1 MLPAVLD
8 PWASHA
14 LYEAA
19 NLAKNAPGS
28 KVWLVS
34 LGPKAKLQ
42 QVMMTVAQ
50 KVPFELVALD
60 GPASGFT
67 EAAEVAAAL
76 AEAIQAIPGLDK
88 SKLLV
93 FGGWESASRGA
104 GATMQMVG
112 ERLGITDQF
121 QGVDEL
127 KIAADGSLEILE
139 RIEGGKHQISKCAG
153 APALLGWATGNLP
166 EPKNNPQVGM
176 VNMRTVMPA
185 LQKAK
190 PVKLAGEGL
199 SFASVSLPKQLRE
212 TKIVKDKSPDDIA
225 KEIVEWIKKVRT
237 TNYTNHTQINESME
251 TILLLAHTEADGSL
265 AKSAREALH
274 AARTLNKSL
283 AGSSLV
289 VGLVGEN
296 VQAAADSIA
305 ACPATKYFGVA
316 GKDFAQSRYAYRRR
330 GGGSHLQIG
339 PGHDCRRSGDVALGA
354 RAARRR
360 ATPRRTRRHPRDRC
374 GRCGRQAGHQPLVL
388 PPAHGSHAHPRATAL
403 VHSR

>member
-1 MLPAVLD
+1 MTNSYQIVVCGSIVPDPLQTLEPVTGPAGPALKNEMMLPAVLD

-19 NLAKNAPGS
+19 SLAKNSPGS

-76 AEAIQAIPGLDK
+76 ADAIQAIPGLDK

-127 KIAADGSLEILE
+127 KVAADGSLEILE

-185 LQKAK
+185 LQKAG

-212 TKIVKDKSPDDIA
+212 TRIVKDKSADDIA
-225 KEIVEWIKKVRT
+225 KEIVEWIRK
-237 TNYTNHTQINESME
+237 
-251 TILLLAHTEADGSL
+251 
-265 AKSAREALH
+265 
-274 AARTLNKSL
+274 
-283 AGSSLV
+283 
-289 VGLVGEN
+289 
-296 VQAAADSIA
+296 
-305 ACPATKYFGVA
+305 
-316 GKDFAQSRYAYRRR
+316 
-330 GGGSHLQIG
+330 
-339 PGHDCRRSGDVALGA
+339 
-354 RAARRR
+354 
-360 ATPRRTRRHPRDRC
+360 
-374 GRCGRQAGHQPLVL
+374 
-388 PPAHGSHAHPRATAL
+388 
-403 VHSR
+403 

>member
-1 MLPAVLD
+1 MSIAYQIIVCAGIVPDPLQTLEPVTGAAGPALKNEMLLPAVLD

-19 NLAKNAPGS
+19 NLAKSAPGS

-42 QVMMTVAQ
+42 QVMMTIAQ

-60 GPASGFT
+60 GPAGGFT

-76 AEAIQAIPGLDK
+76 AAAIQAIPGLDK

-127 KIAADGSLEILE
+127 KINADSSLQILE
-139 RIEGGKHQISKCAG
+139 RIQGGKHQISKCAG
-153 APALLGWATGNLP
+153 PPALLGWATGNLP

-199 SFASVSLPKQLRE
+199 SFTSVTLPKQLRE

-225 KEIVEWIKKVRT
+225 KEIVEWIRK
-237 TNYTNHTQINESME
+237 
-251 TILLLAHTEADGSL
+251 
-265 AKSAREALH
+265 
-274 AARTLNKSL
+274 
-283 AGSSLV
+283 
-289 VGLVGEN
+289 
-296 VQAAADSIA
+296 
-305 ACPATKYFGVA
+305 
-316 GKDFAQSRYAYRRR
+316 
-330 GGGSHLQIG
+330 
-339 PGHDCRRSGDVALGA
+339 
-354 RAARRR
+354 
-360 ATPRRTRRHPRDRC
+360 
-374 GRCGRQAGHQPLVL
+374 
-388 PPAHGSHAHPRATAL
+388 
-403 VHSR
+403 